1 MPRLLHLINSF
12 SSGEWSPRLVGRVD
26 LAKYPAACE
35 CLHNYLVMPQGGVT
49 RRPGTKYAGDV
60 KTASDGCVR
69 LLRLEP
75 TAASAYVIE
84 AGCLYFRFYKNNA
97 RLKDLGG
104 DPVEVSTP
112 YTAAD
117 LFQIQ
122 AVPSLDVL
130 YLFHPNYQTR
140 KLERYADDCWKLRTV
155 AFAPPPSIEFGTRPR
170 ADFSPGALSGD
181 NVTLTAFNFDAFLAA
196 DVGREVLV
204 TAGANSGARA
214 GIASVTSAKVAV
226 VNVCVPFVTLAVT
239 CNTLWRITASPFTGV
254 TPSAHVAVGKSG
266 VTLTA
271 DVAAW
276 RGGVNGYST
285 DGDCGKFVLLNGGCF
300 EISCV
305 NSATVATTTIRGQ
318 ATPDTAAKAESGN
331 WTLEESLFSSC
342 NGFAETGTF
351 HQGRLYLGAGHRFA
365 GSKTGDFE
373 NFAAGSEDDDA
384 LLFALDSETLETIR
398 WLRGQKNLLIGS
410 LSSEWQAIGSTDAPI
425 TASNVQVQ
433 KETSWG
439 ASRVPPIQV
448 GPALIFTA
456 RGGRQLRELAFVFET
471 DGFQAPDLLLLA
483 EHLTR
488 RSRATDSDPTIVDLA
503 YQKRPDSRLWAVRSD
518 GALLCCTYL
527 REQNIIAWS
536 RVTTPGFFESVAVI
550 PHPNG
555 DRDQVWVSV
564 RRAVTGVAE
573 VTTPSDPFDK
583 VVLLMHFDGSNAEIP
598 TPPLGGFADA
608 TGRHTGAF
616 VAGNP
621 TALSTDQT
629 RFGATS
635 VAMRTQGLRL
645 ELVDHADWDFSSN
658 DFTIECFVFF
668 NSYPSSVGI
677 SAASIWSQDDDAP
690 NFAPVNFAIGSTGKL
705 RLWASS
711 TGTSWNLIND
721 QVGTTAVG
729 LSAWHHLALTRQGS
743 TFRFFIDGVLDTT
756 VSATGALF
764 ASSRAVNIGQF
775 QNELGSFNG
784 FMDELRVTN
793 GAAWYTGAFT
803 PPIAPFA
810 LTGAAATA
818 AASTVTERR
827 YVEYFDDA
835 GLSYPTLNLD
845 AAYTCDTVIARTVF
859 TGVGHL
865 EGITV
870 QVVADGAIR
879 PPVTVANSEFTI
891 SAPAAKKVEA
901 GFLYTSD
908 LTIMRPEIPIGGQ
921 SMMPV
926 KLSWRRLIIKV
937 LDTLGMQTGTASGEE
952 IVPFRRGSHPMDAPP
967 PLFTGEK
974 SLPHLGWDDGKVI
987 VRQTQPLPSTI
998 IAIAGIL
1005 DVGGG

>member
-1 MPRLLHLINSF
+1 MPRLLHLIHSF
-12 SSGEWSPRLVGRVD
+12 TSGEWSPRLAGRVD
-26 LAKYPAACE
+26 LAKYPAALE
-35 CLHNYLVMPQGGVT
+35 CLHNYLVLPQGGVT
-49 RRPGTKYAGDV
+49 RRPGLRYVADV

-69 LLRLEP
+69 LLRMEP
-75 TAASAYVIE
+75 TAVSAYVIE

-97 RLKDLGG
+97 RLKDSGG
-104 DPVEVSTP
+104 DPVEVTTP

-117 LFQIQ
+117 LFDIQ
-122 AVPSLDVL
+122 AIPSLDVL
-130 YLFHPNYQTR
+130 YLLHPNYQTR

-155 AFAPPPSIEFGTRPR
+155 AFSPPPSIEFGTRPR

-181 NVTLTAFNFDAFLAA
+181 NVTVTAFNFDAFLAA
-196 DVGREVLV
+196 DVGREILV
-204 TAGANSGARA
+204 TAGDNSGARA

-226 VNVCVPFVTLAVT
+226 VNVCVPFVSLGVT
-239 CNTLWRITASPFTGV
+239 CNLLWRITASPFTGV

-305 NSATVATTTIRGQ
+305 NSSTIATTTIRGN

-331 WTLEESLFSSC
+331 WTLEEALYSTC

-351 HQGRLYLGAGHRFA
+351 HDGRLYLAAGHRFA

-373 NFAAGSEDDDA
+373 NFAAGAEDDDSV
-384 LLFALDSETLETIR
+384 LFALDSETLETIR
-398 WLRGQKNLLIGS
+398 WMRGQKNLLIGS

-425 TASNVQVQ
+425 TASNIQVQ
-433 KETSWG
+433 KETGWG
-439 ASRVPPIQV
+439 SSRVPPVHV
-448 GPALIFTA
+448 GPALLFTG

-488 RSRATDSDPTIVDLA
+488 RSTPTGADPIIVDLA

-518 GALLCCTYL
+518 GVLLCCTYL

-536 RVTTPGFFESVAVI
+536 RVTTPGFVESIAVI
-550 PHPNG
+550 PHPQG

-564 RRAVTGVAE
+564 RRAITGVAE

-583 VVLLMHFDGSNAEIP
+583 VVLLMHFEGSAGE
-598 TPPLGGFADA
+598 TPELLTGGFIDS
-608 TGRHTGAF
+608 TGRHAEGFATGA
-616 VAGNP
+616 P
-621 TALSTDQT
+621 IALSDTQIK
-629 RFGATS
+629 FGATS
-635 VAMRTQGLRL
+635 LASGSNVYLALA
-645 ELVDHADWDFSSN
+645 DHADWDFSSN

-668 NSYPSSVGI
+668 DSYPSAIGAI
-677 SAASIWSQDDDAP
+677 NAASLWSQDDAQAV
-690 NFAPVNFAIGSTGKL
+690 FAPVNFAIGNDGKL

-711 TGTSWNLIND
+711 NGTSWDLLND
-721 QVGTTAVG
+721 QKGTNAVG
-729 LSAWHHLALTRQGS
+729 LAAWHHLALTRQGS
-743 TFRFFIDGVLDTT
+743 TFRFFIDGVLDATF
-756 VSATGALF
+756 SATGALF
-764 ASSRAVNIGQF
+764 TSARFVNISRFQGQAT
-775 QNELGSFNG
+775 SFNG
-784 FMDELRVTN
+784 YIDELRVTN

-803 PPIAPFA
+803 PPTAAFA
-810 LTGAAATA
+810 LTGAVATA

-827 YVEYFDDA
+827 YIEYFDDT

-845 AAYTCDTVIARTVF
+845 AAYVCDSVIARTVF
-859 TGVGHL
+859 PGAGHL

-891 SAPAAKKVEA
+891 SPSAKKVEA

-926 KLSWRRLIIKV
+926 KLSWRRIVIKL
-937 LDTLGMQTGTASGEE
+937 LDTLGMQVGTASGEE
-952 IVPFRRGSHPMDAPP
+952 IVPFRRGSHAMDAPP

-987 VRQTQPLPSTI
+987 VRQTQPLPSTV
-998 IAIAGIL
+998 IAILGVL